1 MFSIYGFNF
10 QLFYF
15 LVTTNKTR
23 TTVKEN
29 RNEEERKYS
38 TVVQLDQNGKSS
50 VQTNQELVVIQANGE
65 VELTLDLIDKCPEG
79 SDHTN

>member
-1 MFSIYGFNF
+1 MDLLFNN
-10 QLFYF
+10 FYF
-15 LVTTNKTR
+15 LATTNKTR

-29 RNEEERKYS
+29 RTDEDRKYS

-65 VELTLDLIDKCPEG
+65 VELTVDLIDKCQET
-79 SDHTN
+79 SDHTI

>member
-1 MFSIYGFNF
+1 MDLLFNNS
-10 QLFYF
+10 YF
-15 LVTTNKTR
+15 LATTNKTR

-29 RNEEERKYS
+29 RTDEDRKYS

-65 VELTLDLIDKCPEG
+65 VELTVDLIDKCQET
-79 SDHTN
+79 SDHTI